1 MRLEPQTATPLPAAE
16 PPAGEAHRVQA
27 QRARRGLWLGL
38 LGMLIFAGTIP
49 MTRLAAGSAEAPQ
62 LDPVFV
68 GIGRAGVAGLLSLAY
83 LALTRAPWPRRGH
96 WGLLAL
102 TAGGNVIGWPLLL
115 GLAVRRVDAMHAS
128 VIAGLMPLATAA
140 IAALVLRQ
148 RPSAG
153 FWSCAIAGAALVVAF
168 AAWRGAGRPQAG
180 DLLLAC
186 AVLASSLGYVTGV
199 RVTAGPQGLTPEQTI
214 SWVLVLALPLTLPVL
229 VALWPAEPVRAAS
242 WGGFAYV
249 AMLSMW
255 MGFFAWY
262 RGLAWGG
269 TLRVSQVQLLQPF
282 VSILLSVPLLGER
295 LDAGTLAFS
304 IAVVACVYLGRRMSA
319 GAAVAVTRP

>member
-1 MRLEPQTATPLPAAE
+1 
-16 PPAGEAHRVQA
+16 
-27 QRARRGLWLGL
+27 
-38 LGMLIFAGTIP
+38 
-49 MTRLAAGSAEAPQ
+49 
-62 LDPVFV
+62 
-68 GIGRAGVAGLLSLAY
+68 
-83 LALTRAPWPRRGH
+83 
-96 WGLLAL
+96 
-102 TAGGNVIGWPLLL
+102 
-115 GLAVRRVDAMHAS
+115 
-128 VIAGLMPLATAA
+128 
-140 IAALVLRQ
+140 
-148 RPSAG
+148 
-153 FWSCAIAGAALVVAF
+153 LVVAF